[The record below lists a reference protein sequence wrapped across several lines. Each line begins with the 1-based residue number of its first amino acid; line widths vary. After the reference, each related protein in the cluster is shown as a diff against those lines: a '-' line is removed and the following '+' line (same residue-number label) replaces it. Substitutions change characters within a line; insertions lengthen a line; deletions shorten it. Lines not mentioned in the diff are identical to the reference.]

1 MENNMHRPKYSLPP
15 QAIVGGRYL
24 VREFLE
30 EQENQIIYLATD
42 LVEKKQV
49 RLAECYPK
57 ALVQRKGEAGEEDV
71 MIRPRREPK
80 VEEIQRQFE
89 KKYKQVIRDHHTV
102 YAVLPLKNK
111 KKPMGAIALCMAVIV
126 LGAGMLAAIFF
137 SEKSKDPVES
147 SQDIVITY
155 EDNDY
160 IMRPSADRIC
170 QEETS
175 GAKYY
180 DRMVTAFLRR
190 EPSEDELQAL
200 VDSVNGTL
208 TGQIRGA
215 VDYVQ
220 IELPESGFDKIQQAA
235 EMLMENELVRYADCD
250 YPVYICE
257 NVDETDTNPWS
268 KKQNSK
274 GCKYDEG
281 KPGGNNWWAECI
293 GAYTAW
299 GLKSSVTDHVIVGI
313 IDSGFNFRHED
324 LQGKTST
331 ILKTS
336 SGEDRDVVNWNHV
349 LAVKNEWY
357 STYGDHGTH
366 VTGIIGAVN
375 NNIGI
380 RGVADDAQLLVASW
394 RLENGVNNALS
405 SGEYVAMEEEMIARG
420 AKVVNN
426 SWGFLVPSDA
436 DLNELRTESEQTAK
450 LTANMIIGMLEK
462 GYTQFLFVQSAGN
475 GVNNE
480 GETGVDS
487 CYNGYFAS
495 MCLLEDSDFWN
506 EHGAGYTYEDIR
518 DHIMIVG
525 SMKLDR
531 KGHHVDTG
539 FNYGNNVDIY
549 APGREIYSTLGEE
562 NKKKYGKMS
571 GTSMAAPMVTASAAL
586 LWQEEPFLTVDQ
598 VKDYLL
604 QNGQTLD
611 ITYSRSGRNME
622 LRPEHLSQTPVGLS
636 IGNAM
641 RAMKIKEAEERT
653 AVALPEY
660 LKNTLIPQYGIMST
674 DSWKLD
680 NSLPTWSK
688 GDDSPADG
696 ILSALI
702 EDFDRDGED
711 ELLVVRFEKEENKKL
726 YLEVFENYDGAVEL
740 ATGAQFDIDWLCRT
754 CQNNRFSVFAEKK
767 DGMCRIYL
775 YAFQRGNGGGDES
788 IVQLEYEQ
796 VMMPRI
802 TLENYWSFRMG
813 SDGTASVQ
821 SGTLKLNEINQVVGL
836 WDYGQDTDQAETD
849 YEETAGAPY
858 ESDSYPEAFIGM
870 LEDFYGNLEETT
882 GLVHKTELPQ
892 YLGDDSIGI
901 YVSADD
907 VYSGEMLYTAKNL
920 FEEDSN
926 TIWIAALDNHMYH
939 DLSSNTIENTMIP
952 QDYTGIIR

>member
-24 VREFLE
+24 IQEFLE
-30 EQENQIIYLATD
+30 EQENQLVYLAYD
-42 LVEKKQV
+42 LVEKRQV

-57 ALVQRKGEAGEEDV
+57 ALVQRKGEAGEED
-71 MIRPRREPK
+71 MIIRPRREPK

-102 YAVLPLKNK
+102 YAVLPLNK

-137 SEKSKDPVES
+137 SGKSKEPVEN

-180 DRMVTAFLRR
+180 DRMVTAFLCR

-250 YPVYICE
+250 YPVDICE

-299 GLKSSVTDHVIVGI
+299 GLKSSVTDHVKVGI

-324 LQGKTST
+324 LQGQTST

-349 LAVKNEWY
+349 LSVKNEWY

-480 GETGVDS
+480 GEIGVDS

-586 LWQEEPFLTVDQ
+586 LWQEEPMLTVDQ

-641 RAMKIKEAEERT
+641 
-653 AVALPEY
+653 
-660 LKNTLIPQYGIMST
+660 
-674 DSWKLD
+674 
-680 NSLPTWSK
+680 
-688 GDDSPADG
+688 
-696 ILSALI
+696 
-702 EDFDRDGED
+702 
-711 ELLVVRFEKEENKKL
+711 
-726 YLEVFENYDGAVEL
+726 
-740 ATGAQFDIDWLCRT
+740 
-754 CQNNRFSVFAEKK
+754 
-767 DGMCRIYL
+767 
-775 YAFQRGNGGGDES
+775 
-788 IVQLEYEQ
+788 
-796 VMMPRI
+796 
-802 TLENYWSFRMG
+802 
-813 SDGTASVQ
+813 
-821 SGTLKLNEINQVVGL
+821 
-836 WDYGQDTDQAETD
+836 
-849 YEETAGAPY
+849 
-858 ESDSYPEAFIGM
+858 
-870 LEDFYGNLEETT
+870 
-882 GLVHKTELPQ
+882 
-892 YLGDDSIGI
+892 
-901 YVSADD
+901 
-907 VYSGEMLYTAKNL
+907 
-920 FEEDSN
+920 
-926 TIWIAALDNHMYH
+926 
-939 DLSSNTIENTMIP
+939 
-952 QDYTGIIR
+952 

>member
-1 MENNMHRPKYSLPP
+1 MENNMHRPRYSLPP

-30 EQENQIIYLATD
+30 EQENQLVYLAYD

-49 RLAECYPK
+49 RLVECYPK
-57 ALVQRKGEAGEEDV
+57 ALVQRKGEAGEED
-71 MIRPRREPK
+71 MIIRPRREPK

-102 YAVLPLKNK
+102 YAVLPLNK

-137 SEKSKDPVES
+137 SEKSREPVDN

-250 YPVYICE
+250 YPVDICE

-336 SGEDRDVVNWNHV
+336 SGEDRDVVDWNHV
-349 LAVKNEWY
+349 LSVKNEWY

-366 VTGIIGAVN
+366 VTGIIGAIN

-394 RLENGVNNALS
+394 RLENGTNNALS

-426 SWGFLVPSDA
+426 SWGQTVMSDT
-436 DLNELRTESEQTAK
+436 DLNELRSCDEYTAK
-450 LTANMIIGMLEK
+450 TTANMIIGMLEK

-475 GVNNE
+475 GLNRE
-480 GETGVDS
+480 GKIGLDS
-487 CYNGYFAS
+487 CYNSCFAS
-495 MCLLEDSDFWN
+495 VCLLENSDFWT
-506 EHGAGYTYEDIR
+506 EHGEGYTYEDIR

-531 KGHHVDTG
+531 KGRHVDTG
-539 FNYGNNVDIY
+539 YNYGNDVDIY
-549 APGREIYSTLGEE
+549 APGREIYSTLGEANRE
-562 NKKKYGKMS
+562 KYGKMS

-586 LWQEEPFLTVDQ
+586 LWQEEPMLTVDQ
-598 VKDYLL
+598 VKNYLL
-604 QNGQTLD
+604 QNGRTLD
-611 ITYSRSGRNME
+611 ITYDKSGANAE
-622 LRPEHLSQTPVGLS
+622 FRPEHLSQTPVGLS

-680 NSLPTWSK
+680 NSLPTLVK
-688 GDDSPADG
+688 GG
-696 ILSALI
+696 
-702 EDFDRDGED
+702 
-711 ELLVVRFEKEENKKL
+711 
-726 YLEVFENYDGAVEL
+726 
-740 ATGAQFDIDWLCRT
+740 
-754 CQNNRFSVFAEKK
+754 
-767 DGMCRIYL
+767 
-775 YAFQRGNGGGDES
+775 
-788 IVQLEYEQ
+788 
-796 VMMPRI
+796 
-802 TLENYWSFRMG
+802 
-813 SDGTASVQ
+813 
-821 SGTLKLNEINQVVGL
+821 
-836 WDYGQDTDQAETD
+836 
-849 YEETAGAPY
+849 
-858 ESDSYPEAFIGM
+858 
-870 LEDFYGNLEETT
+870 
-882 GLVHKTELPQ
+882 
-892 YLGDDSIGI
+892 
-901 YVSADD
+901 
-907 VYSGEMLYTAKNL
+907 
-920 FEEDSN
+920 
-926 TIWIAALDNHMYH
+926 
-939 DLSSNTIENTMIP
+939 
-952 QDYTGIIR
+952 

>member
-1 MENNMHRPKYSLPP
+1 MENNMHRPRYSLPP

-57 ALVQRKGEAGEEDV
+57 ALVQRKGEAGEED
-71 MIRPRREPK
+71 MIIRPRREPK

-102 YAVLPLKNK
+102 YAVLPLNK

-137 SEKSKDPVES
+137 SGKSKEPVEN

-250 YPVYICE
+250 YPVDICE

-313 IDSGFNFRHED
+313 IDDGFNFRHED

-349 LAVKNEWY
+349 LSVKNEWY
-357 STYGDHGTH
+357 STFGDHGTH

-394 RLENGVNNALS
+394 RLENGTKNALS

-426 SWGFLVPSDA
+426 SWGQPVMSDT
-436 DLNELRTESEQTAK
+436 DLNELRSCDEYTAK
-450 LTANMIIGMLEK
+450 TTANMIIGMLEK

-475 GVNNE
+475 GLNRE
-480 GETGVDS
+480 GKIGLDS
-487 CYNGYFAS
+487 CYNSCFAS
-495 MCLLEDSDFWN
+495 VCLLENSDFWT
-506 EHGAGYTYEDIR
+506 EHGEGYTYEDIR

-525 SMKLDR
+525 GMKRDR
-531 KGHHVDTG
+531 KGRHVDTG
-539 FNYGNNVDIY
+539 FNYGNDVDIY
-549 APGREIYSTLGEE
+549 APGREIYSTLGEA
-562 NKKKYGKMS
+562 NKNKYGKMS
-571 GTSMAAPMVTASAAL
+571 GTSMATPMVTASAAL
-586 LWQEEPFLTVDQ
+586 LWQEEPMLTVDQ

-604 QNGQTLD
+604 QNGRTLD
-611 ITYSRSGRNME
+611 ITYDKSGGNAE

-636 IGNAM
+636 IGDAM

-680 NSLPTWSK
+680 DSLPTWSK

-702 EDFDRDGED
+702 EDFDRYGED
-711 ELLVVRFEKEENKKL
+711 ELLVVRFEKEDNKKL

-754 CQNNRFSVFAEKK
+754 CQNNRFSVFAEKLLCHRFRLLQSEVK
-767 DGMCRIYL
+767 TCVR
-775 YAFQRGNGGGDES
+775 
-788 IVQLEYEQ
+788 Q
-796 VMMPRI
+796 V
-802 TLENYWSFRMG
+802 Y
-813 SDGTASVQ
+813 
-821 SGTLKLNEINQVVGL
+821 
-836 WDYGQDTDQAETD
+836 
-849 YEETAGAPY
+849 
-858 ESDSYPEAFIGM
+858 
-870 LEDFYGNLEETT
+870 
-882 GLVHKTELPQ
+882 
-892 YLGDDSIGI
+892 
-901 YVSADD
+901 
-907 VYSGEMLYTAKNL
+907 
-920 FEEDSN
+920 
-926 TIWIAALDNHMYH
+926 
-939 DLSSNTIENTMIP
+939 
-952 QDYTGIIR
+952 

>member
-30 EQENQIIYLATD
+30 EQENQLVYLAYD

-57 ALVQRKGEAGEEDV
+57 ALVQRKGEAGEED
-71 MIRPRREPK
+71 MIIRPRREPK

-102 YAVLPLKNK
+102 YAVLPLNK

-137 SEKSKDPVES
+137 SGKSKEPVEN

-250 YPVYICE
+250 YPVDICE

-313 IDSGFNFRHED
+313 IDDGFNFRHED

-349 LAVKNEWY
+349 LSVKNEWY
-357 STYGDHGTH
+357 STFGDHGTH

-394 RLENGVNNALS
+394 RLENGTKNALS

-426 SWGFLVPSDA
+426 SWGQPVTSDA
-436 DLNELRTESEQTAK
+436 DLNELRSYDEYTAK
-450 LTANMIIGMLEK
+450 TTANMIIGMLEK

-475 GVNNE
+475 GLNNA
-480 GETGVDS
+480 GKIGLDS
-487 CYNGYFAS
+487 CYSGFFAS
-495 MCLLEDSDFWN
+495 VCLLENSDFWT
-506 EHGAGYTYEDIR
+506 EHGEGYTYEDIR

-525 SMKLDR
+525 GMKRDR
-531 KGHHVDTG
+531 KGRHVDTG
-539 FNYGNNVDIY
+539 FNYGNDVDIY
-549 APGREIYSTLGEE
+549 APGREIYSTLGEA
-562 NKKKYGKMS
+562 NKNKYGKMS

-586 LWQEEPFLTVDQ
+586 L
-598 VKDYLL
+598 
-604 QNGQTLD
+604 
-611 ITYSRSGRNME
+611 
-622 LRPEHLSQTPVGLS
+622 
-636 IGNAM
+636 
-641 RAMKIKEAEERT
+641 
-653 AVALPEY
+653 
-660 LKNTLIPQYGIMST
+660 
-674 DSWKLD
+674 
-680 NSLPTWSK
+680 
-688 GDDSPADG
+688 
-696 ILSALI
+696 
-702 EDFDRDGED
+702 
-711 ELLVVRFEKEENKKL
+711 
-726 YLEVFENYDGAVEL
+726 
-740 ATGAQFDIDWLCRT
+740 
-754 CQNNRFSVFAEKK
+754 
-767 DGMCRIYL
+767 
-775 YAFQRGNGGGDES
+775 
-788 IVQLEYEQ
+788 
-796 VMMPRI
+796 
-802 TLENYWSFRMG
+802 
-813 SDGTASVQ
+813 
-821 SGTLKLNEINQVVGL
+821 
-836 WDYGQDTDQAETD
+836 
-849 YEETAGAPY
+849 
-858 ESDSYPEAFIGM
+858 
-870 LEDFYGNLEETT
+870 
-882 GLVHKTELPQ
+882 
-892 YLGDDSIGI
+892 
-901 YVSADD
+901 
-907 VYSGEMLYTAKNL
+907 
-920 FEEDSN
+920 
-926 TIWIAALDNHMYH
+926 
-939 DLSSNTIENTMIP
+939 
-952 QDYTGIIR
+952 

>member
-1 MENNMHRPKYSLPP
+1 MENNMHRPRYSLPP

-57 ALVQRKGEAGEEDV
+57 ALVQRKGEAGEED
-71 MIRPRREPK
+71 MIIRPRREPK

-102 YAVLPLKNK
+102 YAVLPLNK

-137 SEKSKDPVES
+137 SGKSKEPVEN

-250 YPVYICE
+250 YPVDICE

-313 IDSGFNFRHED
+313 IDDGFNFRHED

-349 LAVKNEWY
+349 LSVKNEWY
-357 STYGDHGTH
+357 STFGDHGTH

-394 RLENGVNNALS
+394 RLENGTNNALS

-426 SWGFLVPSDA
+426 SWGQHVTSDA
-436 DLNELRTESEQTAK
+436 DLNELRSYDEYTAK
-450 LTANMIIGMLEK
+450 TTANMIIGMLEK
-462 GYTQFLFVQSAGN
+462 GYTQFLFVKSAGN
-475 GVNNE
+475 GLNNA
-480 GETGVDS
+480 GEIGLDS
-487 CYNGYFAS
+487 CYSGFFAS
-495 MCLLEDSDFWN
+495 VCLLENSDFWT
-506 EHGAGYTYEDIR
+506 EHGEGYTYEDIR

-525 SMKLDR
+525 GMKRDR
-531 KGHHVDTG
+531 KGRHVDTG
-539 FNYGNNVDIY
+539 FNYGNDVDIY
-549 APGREIYSTLGEE
+549 APGREIYSTLGEA
-562 NKKKYGKMS
+562 NKNKYGKMS
-571 GTSMAAPMVTASAAL
+571 GTSMATPMVTASAAL
-586 LWQEEPFLTVDQ
+586 LW
-598 VKDYLL
+598 
-604 QNGQTLD
+604 
-611 ITYSRSGRNME
+611 
-622 LRPEHLSQTPVGLS
+622 
-636 IGNAM
+636 
-641 RAMKIKEAEERT
+641 
-653 AVALPEY
+653 
-660 LKNTLIPQYGIMST
+660 
-674 DSWKLD
+674 
-680 NSLPTWSK
+680 
-688 GDDSPADG
+688 
-696 ILSALI
+696 
-702 EDFDRDGED
+702 
-711 ELLVVRFEKEENKKL
+711 
-726 YLEVFENYDGAVEL
+726 
-740 ATGAQFDIDWLCRT
+740 
-754 CQNNRFSVFAEKK
+754 
-767 DGMCRIYL
+767 
-775 YAFQRGNGGGDES
+775 
-788 IVQLEYEQ
+788 
-796 VMMPRI
+796 
-802 TLENYWSFRMG
+802 
-813 SDGTASVQ
+813 
-821 SGTLKLNEINQVVGL
+821 
-836 WDYGQDTDQAETD
+836 
-849 YEETAGAPY
+849 
-858 ESDSYPEAFIGM
+858 
-870 LEDFYGNLEETT
+870 
-882 GLVHKTELPQ
+882 
-892 YLGDDSIGI
+892 
-901 YVSADD
+901 
-907 VYSGEMLYTAKNL
+907 
-920 FEEDSN
+920 
-926 TIWIAALDNHMYH
+926 
-939 DLSSNTIENTMIP
+939 
-952 QDYTGIIR
+952 

>member
-1 MENNMHRPKYSLPP
+1 MENNMHRPRYSLPP

-57 ALVQRKGEAGEEDV
+57 ALVQRKGEAGEED
-71 MIRPRREPK
+71 MIIRPRREPK

-102 YAVLPLKNK
+102 YAVLPLNK
-111 KKPMGAIALCMAVIV
+111 KKPMGAIALCMAVLV

-137 SEKSKDPVES
+137 SEKSREPVEN

-160 IMRPSADRIC
+160 IMRPSEDRIC

-208 TGQIRGA
+208 TGRIRGA

-426 SWGFLVPSDA
+426 SW
-436 DLNELRTESEQTAK
+436 
-450 LTANMIIGMLEK
+450 
-462 GYTQFLFVQSAGN
+462 
-475 GVNNE
+475 
-480 GETGVDS
+480 DS
-487 CYNGYFAS
+487 
-495 MCLLEDSDFWN
+495 M
-506 EHGAGYTYEDIR
+506 
-518 DHIMIVG
+518 
-525 SMKLDR
+525 
-531 KGHHVDTG
+531 
-539 FNYGNNVDIY
+539 
-549 APGREIYSTLGEE
+549 
-562 NKKKYGKMS
+562 
-571 GTSMAAPMVTASAAL
+571 
-586 LWQEEPFLTVDQ
+586 
-598 VKDYLL
+598 
-604 QNGQTLD
+604 
-611 ITYSRSGRNME
+611 
-622 LRPEHLSQTPVGLS
+622 
-636 IGNAM
+636 
-641 RAMKIKEAEERT
+641 
-653 AVALPEY
+653 
-660 LKNTLIPQYGIMST
+660 
-674 DSWKLD
+674 
-680 NSLPTWSK
+680 
-688 GDDSPADG
+688 
-696 ILSALI
+696 
-702 EDFDRDGED
+702 
-711 ELLVVRFEKEENKKL
+711 
-726 YLEVFENYDGAVEL
+726 
-740 ATGAQFDIDWLCRT
+740 
-754 CQNNRFSVFAEKK
+754 
-767 DGMCRIYL
+767 
-775 YAFQRGNGGGDES
+775 
-788 IVQLEYEQ
+788 
-796 VMMPRI
+796 
-802 TLENYWSFRMG
+802 
-813 SDGTASVQ
+813 
-821 SGTLKLNEINQVVGL
+821 
-836 WDYGQDTDQAETD
+836 
-849 YEETAGAPY
+849 
-858 ESDSYPEAFIGM
+858 
-870 LEDFYGNLEETT
+870 
-882 GLVHKTELPQ
+882 
-892 YLGDDSIGI
+892 
-901 YVSADD
+901 
-907 VYSGEMLYTAKNL
+907 
-920 FEEDSN
+920 
-926 TIWIAALDNHMYH
+926 
-939 DLSSNTIENTMIP
+939 
-952 QDYTGIIR
+952 

>member
-30 EQENQIIYLATD
+30 EQENQLVYLAYD

-57 ALVQRKGEAGEEDV
+57 ALVQRKGEAGEED
-71 MIRPRREPK
+71 MIIRPRREPK

-102 YAVLPLKNK
+102 YAVLPLNK

-137 SEKSKDPVES
+137 SGKSKEPVEN

-250 YPVYICE
+250 YPVDICE

-313 IDSGFNFRHED
+313 IDDGFNFRHED

-349 LAVKNEWY
+349 LSVKNEWY
-357 STYGDHGTH
+357 STFGDHGTH

-394 RLENGVNNALS
+394 RLENGTKNALS

-426 SWGFLVPSDA
+426 SWGQPVMSDT
-436 DLNELRTESEQTAK
+436 DLNELRSCDEYTAK
-450 LTANMIIGMLEK
+450 TTANMIIGMLEK

-475 GVNNE
+475 GLNNA
-480 GETGVDS
+480 GKIGLDS
-487 CYNGYFAS
+487 CYSGFFAS
-495 MCLLEDSDFWN
+495 VCLLENSDFWT
-506 EHGAGYTYEDIR
+506 EHGEGYTYEDIR

-525 SMKLDR
+525 GMKRDR
-531 KGHHVDTG
+531 KGRHVDTG
-539 FNYGNNVDIY
+539 FNYGNDVDIY
-549 APGREIYSTLGEE
+549 APGREIYSTLGEA
-562 NKKKYGKMS
+562 NKNKYGKMS

-586 LWQEEPFLTVDQ
+586 LWQEEPMLTVDQ

-604 QNGQTLD
+604 RNGRTLD
-611 ITYSRSGRNME
+611 ITYDKSGGNVRN
-622 LRPEHLSQTPVGLS
+622 S
-636 IGNAM
+636 
-641 RAMKIKEAEERT
+641 
-653 AVALPEY
+653 
-660 LKNTLIPQYGIMST
+660 
-674 DSWKLD
+674 
-680 NSLPTWSK
+680 
-688 GDDSPADG
+688 
-696 ILSALI
+696 
-702 EDFDRDGED
+702 
-711 ELLVVRFEKEENKKL
+711 
-726 YLEVFENYDGAVEL
+726 
-740 ATGAQFDIDWLCRT
+740 
-754 CQNNRFSVFAEKK
+754 
-767 DGMCRIYL
+767 
-775 YAFQRGNGGGDES
+775 
-788 IVQLEYEQ
+788 
-796 VMMPRI
+796 
-802 TLENYWSFRMG
+802 
-813 SDGTASVQ
+813 
-821 SGTLKLNEINQVVGL
+821 NQC
-836 WDYGQDTDQAETD
+836 
-849 YEETAGAPY
+849 
-858 ESDSYPEAFIGM
+858 F
-870 LEDFYGNLEETT
+870 
-882 GLVHKTELPQ
+882 
-892 YLGDDSIGI
+892 
-901 YVSADD
+901 
-907 VYSGEMLYTAKNL
+907 
-920 FEEDSN
+920 
-926 TIWIAALDNHMYH
+926 
-939 DLSSNTIENTMIP
+939 
-952 QDYTGIIR
+952 

>member
-1 MENNMHRPKYSLPP
+1 MENNMHRPRYSLPP

-30 EQENQIIYLATD
+30 EQENQLVYLAYD

-57 ALVQRKGEAGEEDV
+57 ALVQRKGEAGEED
-71 MIRPRREPK
+71 MIIRPRREPK

-102 YAVLPLKNK
+102 YAVLPLNK

-137 SEKSKDPVES
+137 SEKSKDPVEN

-160 IMRPSADRIC
+160 IMRPSEDRIC

-200 VDSVNGTL
+200 VESVNGTL

-235 EMLMENELVRYADCD
+235 EILMENELVRYADCD

-336 SGEDRDVVNWNHV
+336 AGEDRDVVNWNHV
-349 LAVKNEWY
+349 LSVKNEWY

-426 SWGFLVPSDA
+426 SWGQHVTSDA
-436 DLNELRTESEQTAK
+436 DLNELRSYDEYTAK
-450 LTANMIIGMLEK
+450 TTANMIIGMLEK
-462 GYTQFLFVQSAGN
+462 GYTQFLFVKSAGN
-475 GVNNE
+475 GLNNA
-480 GETGVDS
+480 GEIGLDS
-487 CYNGYFAS
+487 CYSGFFAS
-495 MCLLEDSDFWN
+495 VCLLENSDFWT
-506 EHGAGYTYEDIR
+506 EHGEGYTYEDIR

-525 SMKLDR
+525 GMKRDR
-531 KGHHVDTG
+531 KGRHVDTG
-539 FNYGNNVDIY
+539 FNYGNDVDIY
-549 APGREIYSTLGEE
+549 APCREIYSTLGEA
-562 NKKKYGKMS
+562 NKNKYGKMS
-571 GTSMAAPMVTASAAL
+571 GTSMATPMVTASA
-586 LWQEEPFLTVDQ
+586 EVG
-598 VKDYLL
+598 
-604 QNGQTLD
+604 GQAVL
-611 ITYSRSGRNME
+611 GR
-622 LRPEHLSQTPVGLS
+622 Q
-636 IGNAM
+636 
-641 RAMKIKEAEERT
+641 
-653 AVALPEY
+653 
-660 LKNTLIPQYGIMST
+660 
-674 DSWKLD
+674 
-680 NSLPTWSK
+680 
-688 GDDSPADG
+688 
-696 ILSALI
+696 
-702 EDFDRDGED
+702 
-711 ELLVVRFEKEENKKL
+711 
-726 YLEVFENYDGAVEL
+726 
-740 ATGAQFDIDWLCRT
+740 
-754 CQNNRFSVFAEKK
+754 
-767 DGMCRIYL
+767 
-775 YAFQRGNGGGDES
+775 
-788 IVQLEYEQ
+788 
-796 VMMPRI
+796 
-802 TLENYWSFRMG
+802 
-813 SDGTASVQ
+813 
-821 SGTLKLNEINQVVGL
+821 
-836 WDYGQDTDQAETD
+836 
-849 YEETAGAPY
+849 
-858 ESDSYPEAFIGM
+858 
-870 LEDFYGNLEETT
+870 
-882 GLVHKTELPQ
+882 
-892 YLGDDSIGI
+892 
-901 YVSADD
+901 
-907 VYSGEMLYTAKNL
+907 
-920 FEEDSN
+920 
-926 TIWIAALDNHMYH
+926 
-939 DLSSNTIENTMIP
+939 
-952 QDYTGIIR
+952 

>member
-1 MENNMHRPKYSLPP
+1 MENNMHRPRYSLPP

-57 ALVQRKGEAGEEDV
+57 ALVQRKGEAGEED
-71 MIRPRREPK
+71 MIIRPRREPK
-80 VEEIQRQFE
+80 VKEIQRQFE

-102 YAVLPLKNK
+102 YAVLPLNK

-137 SEKSKDPVES
+137 SEKSRDPVDN

-160 IMRPSADRIC
+160 IMRPSEDRIC

-200 VDSVNGTL
+200 VESVNGTL

-235 EMLMENELVRYADCD
+235 EILMENELVRYADCD

-349 LAVKNEWY
+349 LSVKNEWY

-394 RLENGVNNALS
+394 RLENGTKNALS

-426 SWGFLVPSDA
+426 SWGFYAMSDA

-475 GVNNE
+475 GLNRE
-480 GETGVDS
+480 GKIGLDS
-487 CYNGYFAS
+487 CYNSCFAS
-495 MCLLEDSDFWN
+495 VCLLENSDFWT
-506 EHGAGYTYEDIR
+506 EHGEGYTYEDIR

-531 KGHHVDTG
+531 KGRHVDTG
-539 FNYGNNVDIY
+539 YNYGNDVDIY
-549 APGREIYSTLGEE
+549 APGREIYSTLGEANRE
-562 NKKKYGKMS
+562 KYGKMS
-571 GTSMAAPMVTASAAL
+571 GTSMAAPMVTPCCGRKS
-586 LWQEEPFLTVDQ
+586 QC
-598 VKDYLL
+598 L
-604 QNGQTLD
+604 Q
-611 ITYSRSGRNME
+611 
-622 LRPEHLSQTPVGLS
+622 
-636 IGNAM
+636 
-641 RAMKIKEAEERT
+641 
-653 AVALPEY
+653 
-660 LKNTLIPQYGIMST
+660 
-674 DSWKLD
+674 
-680 NSLPTWSK
+680 
-688 GDDSPADG
+688 
-696 ILSALI
+696 
-702 EDFDRDGED
+702 
-711 ELLVVRFEKEENKKL
+711 
-726 YLEVFENYDGAVEL
+726 
-740 ATGAQFDIDWLCRT
+740 
-754 CQNNRFSVFAEKK
+754 
-767 DGMCRIYL
+767 
-775 YAFQRGNGGGDES
+775 
-788 IVQLEYEQ
+788 
-796 VMMPRI
+796 
-802 TLENYWSFRMG
+802 
-813 SDGTASVQ
+813 
-821 SGTLKLNEINQVVGL
+821 
-836 WDYGQDTDQAETD
+836 
-849 YEETAGAPY
+849 
-858 ESDSYPEAFIGM
+858 
-870 LEDFYGNLEETT
+870 
-882 GLVHKTELPQ
+882 
-892 YLGDDSIGI
+892 
-901 YVSADD
+901 
-907 VYSGEMLYTAKNL
+907 
-920 FEEDSN
+920 
-926 TIWIAALDNHMYH
+926 WI
-939 DLSSNTIENTMIP
+939 
-952 QDYTGIIR
+952 R

>member
-24 VREFLE
+24 IQEFLE
-30 EQENQIIYLATD
+30 EQENQLVYLAYD

-57 ALVQRKGEAGEEDV
+57 ALVQRKGEAGEED
-71 MIRPRREPK
+71 MIIRPRREPK

-102 YAVLPLKNK
+102 YAVLPLNK

-137 SEKSKDPVES
+137 SGKSKEPVEN

-180 DRMVTAFLRR
+180 DRMVTAFLCR

-250 YPVYICE
+250 YPVDICE

-299 GLKSSVTDHVIVGI
+299 GLKSSVTDHVKVGI

-324 LQGKTST
+324 LQGQTST

-349 LAVKNEWY
+349 LSVKNEWY

-480 GETGVDS
+480 GEIGVDS

-586 LWQEEPFLTVDQ
+586 LWQEEPMLTVDQ

-604 QNGQTLD
+604 QNGRTLD
-611 ITYSRSGRNME
+611 ITYSRIRRKRGTSTG
-622 LRPEHLSQTPVGLS
+622 TFVA
-636 IGNAM
+636 NACG
-641 RAMKIKEAEERT
+641 
-653 AVALPEY
+653 ALYRRCNES
-660 LKNTLIPQYGIMST
+660 N
-674 DSWKLD
+674 
-680 NSLPTWSK
+680 
-688 GDDSPADG
+688 
-696 ILSALI
+696 
-702 EDFDRDGED
+702 
-711 ELLVVRFEKEENKKL
+711 EN
-726 YLEVFENYDGAVEL
+726 
-740 ATGAQFDIDWLCRT
+740 
-754 CQNNRFSVFAEKK
+754 
-767 DGMCRIYL
+767 
-775 YAFQRGNGGGDES
+775 
-788 IVQLEYEQ
+788 
-796 VMMPRI
+796 
-802 TLENYWSFRMG
+802 
-813 SDGTASVQ
+813 
-821 SGTLKLNEINQVVGL
+821 
-836 WDYGQDTDQAETD
+836 
-849 YEETAGAPY
+849 
-858 ESDSYPEAFIGM
+858 
-870 LEDFYGNLEETT
+870 
-882 GLVHKTELPQ
+882 
-892 YLGDDSIGI
+892 
-901 YVSADD
+901 
-907 VYSGEMLYTAKNL
+907 
-920 FEEDSN
+920 
-926 TIWIAALDNHMYH
+926 
-939 DLSSNTIENTMIP
+939 
-952 QDYTGIIR
+952 

>member
-24 VREFLE
+24 IQEFLE
-30 EQENQIIYLATD
+30 EQENQLVYLAYD

-57 ALVQRKGEAGEEDV
+57 ALVQRKGEAGEED
-71 MIRPRREPK
+71 MIIRPRREPK

-102 YAVLPLKNK
+102 YAVLPLNK

-137 SEKSKDPVES
+137 SGKSKEPVEN

-180 DRMVTAFLRR
+180 DRMVTAFLCR

-250 YPVYICE
+250 YPVDICE

-299 GLKSSVTDHVIVGI
+299 GLKSSVTDHVKVGI

-324 LQGKTST
+324 LQGQTST

-349 LAVKNEWY
+349 LSVKNEWY

-480 GETGVDS
+480 GEIGVDS

-586 LWQEEPFLTVDQ
+586 LWQEEPMLTVDQ

-660 LKNTLIPQYGIMST
+660 LKNTLIP
-674 DSWKLD
+674 
-680 NSLPTWSK
+680 
-688 GDDSPADG
+688 
-696 ILSALI
+696 
-702 EDFDRDGED
+702 
-711 ELLVVRFEKEENKKL
+711 
-726 YLEVFENYDGAVEL
+726 
-740 ATGAQFDIDWLCRT
+740 
-754 CQNNRFSVFAEKK
+754 
-767 DGMCRIYL
+767 
-775 YAFQRGNGGGDES
+775 
-788 IVQLEYEQ
+788 
-796 VMMPRI
+796 
-802 TLENYWSFRMG
+802 
-813 SDGTASVQ
+813 
-821 SGTLKLNEINQVVGL
+821 
-836 WDYGQDTDQAETD
+836 
-849 YEETAGAPY
+849 
-858 ESDSYPEAFIGM
+858 
-870 LEDFYGNLEETT
+870 
-882 GLVHKTELPQ
+882 
-892 YLGDDSIGI
+892 
-901 YVSADD
+901 
-907 VYSGEMLYTAKNL
+907 
-920 FEEDSN
+920 
-926 TIWIAALDNHMYH
+926 
-939 DLSSNTIENTMIP
+939 
-952 QDYTGIIR
+952 

>member
-1 MENNMHRPKYSLPP
+1 MENNMHRPRYSLPP

-30 EQENQIIYLATD
+30 EQENQLVYLAYD

-57 ALVQRKGEAGEEDV
+57 ALVQRKGEAGEED
-71 MIRPRREPK
+71 MIIRPRREPK

-102 YAVLPLKNK
+102 YAVLPLNK

-137 SEKSKDPVES
+137 SEKSKDPVEN

-160 IMRPSADRIC
+160 IMRPSEDRIC

-200 VDSVNGTL
+200 VESVNGTL

-235 EMLMENELVRYADCD
+235 EILMENELVRYADCD

-331 ILKTS
+331 ILKIS
-336 SGEDRDVVNWNHV
+336 AGEDRDVVNWNHV
-349 LAVKNEWY
+349 LSVKNEWY

-426 SWGFLVPSDA
+426 SWGQHVTSDA
-436 DLNELRTESEQTAK
+436 DLNELRSYDEYTAK
-450 LTANMIIGMLEK
+450 TTANMIIGMLEK
-462 GYTQFLFVQSAGN
+462 GYTQFLFVKSAGN
-475 GVNNE
+475 GLNNA
-480 GETGVDS
+480 GEIGLDS
-487 CYNGYFAS
+487 CYSGFFAS
-495 MCLLEDSDFWN
+495 VCLLENSDFWT
-506 EHGAGYTYEDIR
+506 EHGEGYTYEDIR

-525 SMKLDR
+525 GMKRDR
-531 KGHHVDTG
+531 KGRHVDTG
-539 FNYGNNVDIY
+539 FNYGNDVDIY
-549 APGREIYSTLGEE
+549 APCREIYSTLGEA
-562 NKKKYGKMS
+562 NKNKYGKMS
-571 GTSMAAPMVTASAAL
+571 GTSMATPMVTASAAL
-586 LWQEEPFLTVDQ
+586 LWQCFPL
-598 VKDYLL
+598 
-604 QNGQTLD
+604 
-611 ITYSRSGRNME
+611 
-622 LRPEHLSQTPVGLS
+622 
-636 IGNAM
+636 
-641 RAMKIKEAEERT
+641 
-653 AVALPEY
+653 
-660 LKNTLIPQYGIMST
+660 
-674 DSWKLD
+674 
-680 NSLPTWSK
+680 
-688 GDDSPADG
+688 
-696 ILSALI
+696 
-702 EDFDRDGED
+702 
-711 ELLVVRFEKEENKKL
+711 
-726 YLEVFENYDGAVEL
+726 
-740 ATGAQFDIDWLCRT
+740 
-754 CQNNRFSVFAEKK
+754 
-767 DGMCRIYL
+767 
-775 YAFQRGNGGGDES
+775 
-788 IVQLEYEQ
+788 
-796 VMMPRI
+796 
-802 TLENYWSFRMG
+802 
-813 SDGTASVQ
+813 
-821 SGTLKLNEINQVVGL
+821 
-836 WDYGQDTDQAETD
+836 
-849 YEETAGAPY
+849 
-858 ESDSYPEAFIGM
+858 
-870 LEDFYGNLEETT
+870 
-882 GLVHKTELPQ
+882 
-892 YLGDDSIGI
+892 
-901 YVSADD
+901 
-907 VYSGEMLYTAKNL
+907 
-920 FEEDSN
+920 
-926 TIWIAALDNHMYH
+926 
-939 DLSSNTIENTMIP
+939 
-952 QDYTGIIR
+952 

>member
-24 VREFLE
+24 IQEFLE
-30 EQENQIIYLATD
+30 EQENQLVYLAYD

-57 ALVQRKGEAGEEDV
+57 ALVQRKGEAGEED
-71 MIRPRREPK
+71 MIIRPRREPK

-102 YAVLPLKNK
+102 YAVLPLNK

-137 SEKSKDPVES
+137 SGKSKEPVEN

-180 DRMVTAFLRR
+180 DRMVTAFLCR

-250 YPVYICE
+250 YPVDICE

-299 GLKSSVTDHVIVGI
+299 GLKSSVTDHVKVGI

-324 LQGKTST
+324 LQGQTST

-349 LAVKNEWY
+349 LSVKNEWY

-480 GETGVDS
+480 GEIGVDS

-539 FNYGNNVDIY
+539 FNYG
-549 APGREIYSTLGEE
+549 
-562 NKKKYGKMS
+562 
-571 GTSMAAPMVTASAAL
+571 
-586 LWQEEPFLTVDQ
+586 
-598 VKDYLL
+598 
-604 QNGQTLD
+604 
-611 ITYSRSGRNME
+611 
-622 LRPEHLSQTPVGLS
+622 
-636 IGNAM
+636 
-641 RAMKIKEAEERT
+641 
-653 AVALPEY
+653 
-660 LKNTLIPQYGIMST
+660 IM
-674 DSWKLD
+674 
-680 NSLPTWSK
+680 
-688 GDDSPADG
+688 
-696 ILSALI
+696 
-702 EDFDRDGED
+702 
-711 ELLVVRFEKEENKKL
+711 
-726 YLEVFENYDGAVEL
+726 
-740 ATGAQFDIDWLCRT
+740 
-754 CQNNRFSVFAEKK
+754 
-767 DGMCRIYL
+767 
-775 YAFQRGNGGGDES
+775 
-788 IVQLEYEQ
+788 
-796 VMMPRI
+796 
-802 TLENYWSFRMG
+802 
-813 SDGTASVQ
+813 
-821 SGTLKLNEINQVVGL
+821 
-836 WDYGQDTDQAETD
+836 
-849 YEETAGAPY
+849 
-858 ESDSYPEAFIGM
+858 
-870 LEDFYGNLEETT
+870 
-882 GLVHKTELPQ
+882 
-892 YLGDDSIGI
+892 
-901 YVSADD
+901 
-907 VYSGEMLYTAKNL
+907 
-920 FEEDSN
+920 
-926 TIWIAALDNHMYH
+926 
-939 DLSSNTIENTMIP
+939 
-952 QDYTGIIR
+952 

>member
-24 VREFLE
+24 IQEFLE
-30 EQENQIIYLATD
+30 EQENQLVYLAYD
-42 LVEKKQV
+42 LVEKRQV

-57 ALVQRKGEAGEEDV
+57 ALVQRKGEAGEED
-71 MIRPRREPK
+71 MIIRPRREPK

-102 YAVLPLKNK
+102 YAVLPLNK

-137 SEKSKDPVES
+137 SGKSKEPVEN

-180 DRMVTAFLRR
+180 DRMVTAFLCR

-250 YPVYICE
+250 YPVDICE

-299 GLKSSVTDHVIVGI
+299 GLKSSVTDHVKVGI

-324 LQGKTST
+324 LQGQTST

-349 LAVKNEWY
+349 LSVKNEWY

-480 GETGVDS
+480 GEIGVDS

-586 LWQEEPFLTVDQ
+586 LWQEEPMLTVDQ

-754 CQNNRFSVFAEKK
+754 C
-767 DGMCRIYL
+767 
-775 YAFQRGNGGGDES
+775 
-788 IVQLEYEQ
+788 
-796 VMMPRI
+796 
-802 TLENYWSFRMG
+802 
-813 SDGTASVQ
+813 
-821 SGTLKLNEINQVVGL
+821 
-836 WDYGQDTDQAETD
+836 
-849 YEETAGAPY
+849 
-858 ESDSYPEAFIGM
+858 
-870 LEDFYGNLEETT
+870 
-882 GLVHKTELPQ
+882 
-892 YLGDDSIGI
+892 
-901 YVSADD
+901 
-907 VYSGEMLYTAKNL
+907 
-920 FEEDSN
+920 
-926 TIWIAALDNHMYH
+926 
-939 DLSSNTIENTMIP
+939 
-952 QDYTGIIR
+952 

>member
-1 MENNMHRPKYSLPP
+1 MENNMHRPRYSLPP

-57 ALVQRKGEAGEEDV
+57 ALVQRKGEAGEED
-71 MIRPRREPK
+71 MIIRPRREPK

-102 YAVLPLKNK
+102 YAVLPLNK

-137 SEKSKDPVES
+137 SGKSKEPVEN

-250 YPVYICE
+250 YPVDICE

-313 IDSGFNFRHED
+313 IDDGFNFRHED

-349 LAVKNEWY
+349 LSVKNEWY
-357 STYGDHGTH
+357 STFGDHGTH

-394 RLENGVNNALS
+394 RLENGTKNALS

-426 SWGFLVPSDA
+426 SWGQPVMSDT
-436 DLNELRTESEQTAK
+436 DLNELRSCDEYTAK
-450 LTANMIIGMLEK
+450 TTANMIIGMLEK

-475 GVNNE
+475 GLNRE
-480 GETGVDS
+480 GKIGLDS
-487 CYNGYFAS
+487 CYNSCFAS
-495 MCLLEDSDFWN
+495 VCLLENSDFWT
-506 EHGAGYTYEDIR
+506 EHGEGYTYEDIR

-531 KGHHVDTG
+531 KGRHVDTG
-539 FNYGNNVDIY
+539 YN
-549 APGREIYSTLGEE
+549 
-562 NKKKYGKMS
+562 
-571 GTSMAAPMVTASAAL
+571 
-586 LWQEEPFLTVDQ
+586 
-598 VKDYLL
+598 
-604 QNGQTLD
+604 
-611 ITYSRSGRNME
+611 
-622 LRPEHLSQTPVGLS
+622 
-636 IGNAM
+636 
-641 RAMKIKEAEERT
+641 
-653 AVALPEY
+653 
-660 LKNTLIPQYGIMST
+660 
-674 DSWKLD
+674 
-680 NSLPTWSK
+680 
-688 GDDSPADG
+688 
-696 ILSALI
+696 
-702 EDFDRDGED
+702 
-711 ELLVVRFEKEENKKL
+711 
-726 YLEVFENYDGAVEL
+726 
-740 ATGAQFDIDWLCRT
+740 
-754 CQNNRFSVFAEKK
+754 
-767 DGMCRIYL
+767 
-775 YAFQRGNGGGDES
+775 
-788 IVQLEYEQ
+788 
-796 VMMPRI
+796 
-802 TLENYWSFRMG
+802 
-813 SDGTASVQ
+813 
-821 SGTLKLNEINQVVGL
+821 
-836 WDYGQDTDQAETD
+836 
-849 YEETAGAPY
+849 
-858 ESDSYPEAFIGM
+858 
-870 LEDFYGNLEETT
+870 
-882 GLVHKTELPQ
+882 
-892 YLGDDSIGI
+892 
-901 YVSADD
+901 
-907 VYSGEMLYTAKNL
+907 
-920 FEEDSN
+920 
-926 TIWIAALDNHMYH
+926 
-939 DLSSNTIENTMIP
+939 
-952 QDYTGIIR
+952 

>member
-1 MENNMHRPKYSLPP
+1 MENNMHRPRYSLPP

-57 ALVQRKGEAGEEDV
+57 ALVQRKGEAGEED
-71 MIRPRREPK
+71 MIIRPRREPK

-102 YAVLPLKNK
+102 YAVLPLNK

-137 SEKSKDPVES
+137 SGKSKEPVEN

-235 EMLMENELVRYADCD
+235 EILMENELVRYADCD

-336 SGEDRDVVNWNHV
+336 SGEDRDVVDWNHV
-349 LAVKNEWY
+349 LSVKNEWY

-366 VTGIIGAVN
+366 VTGIIGAIN

-394 RLENGVNNALS
+394 RLENGTNNALS

-426 SWGFLVPSDA
+426 SWGQTVMSDT
-436 DLNELRTESEQTAK
+436 DLNELRSCDEYTAK
-450 LTANMIIGMLEK
+450 TTANMIIGMLEK

-475 GVNNE
+475 GLNRE
-480 GETGVDS
+480 GKIGLDS
-487 CYNGYFAS
+487 CYNSCFAS
-495 MCLLEDSDFWN
+495 VCLLENSDFWT
-506 EHGAGYTYEDIR
+506 EHGEGYTYEDIR

-531 KGHHVDTG
+531 KGRHVDTG
-539 FNYGNNVDIY
+539 YNYGNDVDIY
-549 APGREIYSTLGEE
+549 APGREIYSTLGEANRE
-562 NKKKYGKMS
+562 KYGKMS

-586 LWQEEPFLTVDQ
+586 LWQEEPMLTVDQ

-604 QNGQTLD
+604 QNGRTLD
-611 ITYSRSGRNME
+611 ITYDKSGANAE
-622 LRPEHLSQTPVGLS
+622 FRPEHLSQTPVGLS

-680 NSLPTWSK
+680 NSLPTLVK
-688 GDDSPADG
+688 GG
-696 ILSALI
+696 
-702 EDFDRDGED
+702 
-711 ELLVVRFEKEENKKL
+711 
-726 YLEVFENYDGAVEL
+726 
-740 ATGAQFDIDWLCRT
+740 
-754 CQNNRFSVFAEKK
+754 
-767 DGMCRIYL
+767 
-775 YAFQRGNGGGDES
+775 
-788 IVQLEYEQ
+788 
-796 VMMPRI
+796 
-802 TLENYWSFRMG
+802 
-813 SDGTASVQ
+813 
-821 SGTLKLNEINQVVGL
+821 
-836 WDYGQDTDQAETD
+836 
-849 YEETAGAPY
+849 
-858 ESDSYPEAFIGM
+858 
-870 LEDFYGNLEETT
+870 
-882 GLVHKTELPQ
+882 
-892 YLGDDSIGI
+892 
-901 YVSADD
+901 
-907 VYSGEMLYTAKNL
+907 
-920 FEEDSN
+920 
-926 TIWIAALDNHMYH
+926 
-939 DLSSNTIENTMIP
+939 
-952 QDYTGIIR
+952 

>member
-24 VREFLE
+24 IQEFLE
-30 EQENQIIYLATD
+30 EQENQLVYLAYD

-57 ALVQRKGEAGEEDV
+57 ALVQRKGEAGEED
-71 MIRPRREPK
+71 MIIRPRREPK

-102 YAVLPLKNK
+102 YAVLPLNK

-137 SEKSKDPVES
+137 SGKSKEPVEN

-180 DRMVTAFLRR
+180 DRMVTAFLCR

-250 YPVYICE
+250 YPVDICE

-299 GLKSSVTDHVIVGI
+299 GLKSSVTDHVKVGI

-324 LQGKTST
+324 LQGQTST

-349 LAVKNEWY
+349 LSVKNEWY

-480 GETGVDS
+480 GEIGVDS

-586 LWQEEPFLTVDQ
+586 LWQEEPMLTVDQ

-754 CQNNRFSVFAEKK
+754 CQNNRFSVLQRRRMVCAGFIFMLFSGAMAVE
-767 DGMCRIYL
+767 MSRL
-775 YAFQRGNGGGDES
+775 YS
-788 IVQLEYEQ
+788 
-796 VMMPRI
+796 
-802 TLENYWSFRMG
+802 WSMSR
-813 SDGTASVQ
+813 
-821 SGTLKLNEINQVVGL
+821 
-836 WDYGQDTDQAETD
+836 
-849 YEETAGAPY
+849 
-858 ESDSYPEAFIGM
+858 
-870 LEDFYGNLEETT
+870 
-882 GLVHKTELPQ
+882 
-892 YLGDDSIGI
+892 
-901 YVSADD
+901 
-907 VYSGEMLYTAKNL
+907 
-920 FEEDSN
+920 
-926 TIWIAALDNHMYH
+926 
-939 DLSSNTIENTMIP
+939 
-952 QDYTGIIR
+952 

>member
-1 MENNMHRPKYSLPP
+1 MENNMHRPRYSLPP

-57 ALVQRKGEAGEEDV
+57 ALVQRKGEAGEED
-71 MIRPRREPK
+71 MIIRPRREPK

-102 YAVLPLKNK
+102 YAVLPLNK

-137 SEKSKDPVES
+137 SGKSKEPVEN

-235 EMLMENELVRYADCD
+235 EILMENELVRYADCD

-366 VTGIIGAVN
+366 VPGIIGAIN

-394 RLENGVNNALS
+394 RLENGTNNALS
-405 SGEYVAMEEEMIARG
+405 SGEYVP
-420 AKVVNN
+420 K
-426 SWGFLVPSDA
+426 
-436 DLNELRTESEQTAK
+436 
-450 LTANMIIGMLEK
+450 
-462 GYTQFLFVQSAGN
+462 
-475 GVNNE
+475 
-480 GETGVDS
+480 
-487 CYNGYFAS
+487 
-495 MCLLEDSDFWN
+495 
-506 EHGAGYTYEDIR
+506 
-518 DHIMIVG
+518 
-525 SMKLDR
+525 MK
-531 KGHHVDTG
+531 
-539 FNYGNNVDIY
+539 N
-549 APGREIYSTLGEE
+549 
-562 NKKKYGKMS
+562 
-571 GTSMAAPMVTASAAL
+571 
-586 LWQEEPFLTVDQ
+586 
-598 VKDYLL
+598 
-604 QNGQTLD
+604 
-611 ITYSRSGRNME
+611 
-622 LRPEHLSQTPVGLS
+622 
-636 IGNAM
+636 
-641 RAMKIKEAEERT
+641 
-653 AVALPEY
+653 
-660 LKNTLIPQYGIMST
+660 
-674 DSWKLD
+674 
-680 NSLPTWSK
+680 
-688 GDDSPADG
+688 
-696 ILSALI
+696 
-702 EDFDRDGED
+702 
-711 ELLVVRFEKEENKKL
+711 
-726 YLEVFENYDGAVEL
+726 
-740 ATGAQFDIDWLCRT
+740 
-754 CQNNRFSVFAEKK
+754 
-767 DGMCRIYL
+767 
-775 YAFQRGNGGGDES
+775 
-788 IVQLEYEQ
+788 
-796 VMMPRI
+796 
-802 TLENYWSFRMG
+802 
-813 SDGTASVQ
+813 
-821 SGTLKLNEINQVVGL
+821 
-836 WDYGQDTDQAETD
+836 
-849 YEETAGAPY
+849 
-858 ESDSYPEAFIGM
+858 
-870 LEDFYGNLEETT
+870 
-882 GLVHKTELPQ
+882 
-892 YLGDDSIGI
+892 
-901 YVSADD
+901 
-907 VYSGEMLYTAKNL
+907 
-920 FEEDSN
+920 
-926 TIWIAALDNHMYH
+926 
-939 DLSSNTIENTMIP
+939 
-952 QDYTGIIR
+952 

>member
-1 MENNMHRPKYSLPP
+1 MENNMHRPRYSLPP

-30 EQENQIIYLATD
+30 EQENQLVYLAYD

-49 RLAECYPK
+49 RLVECYPK
-57 ALVQRKGEAGEEDV
+57 ALVQRKGEAGEED
-71 MIRPRREPK
+71 MIIRPRREPK

-102 YAVLPLKNK
+102 YAVLPLNK

-137 SEKSKDPVES
+137 SEKSREPVDN

-250 YPVYICE
+250 YPVDICE

-336 SGEDRDVVNWNHV
+336 SGEDRDVVDWNHV
-349 LAVKNEWY
+349 LSVKNEWY

-366 VTGIIGAVN
+366 VTGIIGAIN

-394 RLENGVNNALS
+394 RLENGTNNALS

-426 SWGFLVPSDA
+426 SWGQTVMSDT
-436 DLNELRTESEQTAK
+436 DLNELRSCDEYTAK
-450 LTANMIIGMLEK
+450 TTANMIIGMLEK

-475 GVNNE
+475 GLNRE
-480 GETGVDS
+480 GKIGLDS
-487 CYNGYFAS
+487 CYNSCFAS
-495 MCLLEDSDFWN
+495 VCLLENSDFWT
-506 EHGAGYTYEDIR
+506 EHGEGYTYEDIR

-531 KGHHVDTG
+531 KGRHVDTG
-539 FNYGNNVDIY
+539 YNYGNDVDIY
-549 APGREIYSTLGEE
+549 APGREIYSTLGEANRE
-562 NKKKYGKMS
+562 KYGKMS

-586 LWQEEPFLTVDQ
+586 LWQEEPMLTVDQ
-598 VKDYLL
+598 VKNYLL
-604 QNGQTLD
+604 QNGRTLD
-611 ITYSRSGRNME
+611 ITYDKSGANAE
-622 LRPEHLSQTPVGLS
+622 FQTGTFVA
-636 IGNAM
+636 NACG
-641 RAMKIKEAEERT
+641 
-653 AVALPEY
+653 ALYRKCNES
-660 LKNTLIPQYGIMST
+660 N
-674 DSWKLD
+674 
-680 NSLPTWSK
+680 
-688 GDDSPADG
+688 
-696 ILSALI
+696 
-702 EDFDRDGED
+702 
-711 ELLVVRFEKEENKKL
+711 ENKRGRRKDSGCFAGVSQKHL
-726 YLEVFENYDGAVEL
+726 NSAVWHYVNGFLEAG
-740 ATGAQFDIDWLCRT
+740 QFTADL
-754 CQNNRFSVFAEKK
+754 VK
-767 DGMCRIYL
+767 
-775 YAFQRGNGGGDES
+775 GG
-788 IVQLEYEQ
+788 
-796 VMMPRI
+796 
-802 TLENYWSFRMG
+802 
-813 SDGTASVQ
+813 
-821 SGTLKLNEINQVVGL
+821 
-836 WDYGQDTDQAETD
+836 
-849 YEETAGAPY
+849 
-858 ESDSYPEAFIGM
+858 
-870 LEDFYGNLEETT
+870 
-882 GLVHKTELPQ
+882 
-892 YLGDDSIGI
+892 
-901 YVSADD
+901 
-907 VYSGEMLYTAKNL
+907 
-920 FEEDSN
+920 
-926 TIWIAALDNHMYH
+926 
-939 DLSSNTIENTMIP
+939 
-952 QDYTGIIR
+952 

>member
-1 MENNMHRPKYSLPP
+1 MENNMHRPRYSLPP

-57 ALVQRKGEAGEEDV
+57 ALVQRKGEAGEED
-71 MIRPRREPK
+71 MIIRPRREPK

-102 YAVLPLKNK
+102 YAVLPLNK

-137 SEKSKDPVES
+137 SEKSKDPVEN

-250 YPVYICE
+250 YPVDICE

-336 SGEDRDVVNWNHV
+336 SGEDRDVVDWNHV
-349 LAVKNEWY
+349 LSVKNEWY

-366 VTGIIGAVN
+366 VTGIIGAIN

-394 RLENGVNNALS
+394 RLENGTNNALS

-426 SWGFLVPSDA
+426 SWGQTVMSDT
-436 DLNELRTESEQTAK
+436 DLNELRSCDEYTAK
-450 LTANMIIGMLEK
+450 TTANMIIGMLEK

-475 GVNNE
+475 GLNRE
-480 GETGVDS
+480 GKIGLDS
-487 CYNGYFAS
+487 CYNSCFAS
-495 MCLLEDSDFWN
+495 VCLLENSDFWT
-506 EHGAGYTYEDIR
+506 EHGEGYTYEDIR

-531 KGHHVDTG
+531 KGRHVDTG
-539 FNYGNNVDIY
+539 YNYGNDVDIY
-549 APGREIYSTLGEE
+549 APGREIYSTLGEANRE
-562 NKKKYGKMS
+562 KYGKMS

-586 LWQEEPFLTVDQ
+586 LW
-598 VKDYLL
+598 
-604 QNGQTLD
+604 
-611 ITYSRSGRNME
+611 
-622 LRPEHLSQTPVGLS
+622 
-636 IGNAM
+636 
-641 RAMKIKEAEERT
+641 
-653 AVALPEY
+653 
-660 LKNTLIPQYGIMST
+660 
-674 DSWKLD
+674 
-680 NSLPTWSK
+680 
-688 GDDSPADG
+688 
-696 ILSALI
+696 
-702 EDFDRDGED
+702 
-711 ELLVVRFEKEENKKL
+711 
-726 YLEVFENYDGAVEL
+726 
-740 ATGAQFDIDWLCRT
+740 
-754 CQNNRFSVFAEKK
+754 
-767 DGMCRIYL
+767 
-775 YAFQRGNGGGDES
+775 
-788 IVQLEYEQ
+788 
-796 VMMPRI
+796 
-802 TLENYWSFRMG
+802 
-813 SDGTASVQ
+813 
-821 SGTLKLNEINQVVGL
+821 
-836 WDYGQDTDQAETD
+836 
-849 YEETAGAPY
+849 
-858 ESDSYPEAFIGM
+858 
-870 LEDFYGNLEETT
+870 
-882 GLVHKTELPQ
+882 
-892 YLGDDSIGI
+892 
-901 YVSADD
+901 
-907 VYSGEMLYTAKNL
+907 
-920 FEEDSN
+920 
-926 TIWIAALDNHMYH
+926 
-939 DLSSNTIENTMIP
+939 
-952 QDYTGIIR
+952 

>member
-57 ALVQRKGEAGEEDV
+57 ALVQRKGEAGEED
-71 MIRPRREPK
+71 MIIRPRREPK

-102 YAVLPLKNK
+102 YAVLPLNK

-137 SEKSKDPVES
+137 SGKSKEPVEN

-170 QEETS
+170 QEETT

-250 YPVYICE
+250 YPVDICE

-268 KKQNSK
+268 EKQNSK

-281 KPGGNNWWAECI
+281 NPGGNNWWAECI

-299 GLKSSVTDHVIVGI
+299 GMKSSVTDHVIVGI
-313 IDSGFNFRHED
+313 IDEGFNFRHED

-349 LAVKNEWY
+349 LSVKNEWY
-357 STYGDHGTH
+357 STFGDHGTH

-394 RLENGVNNALS
+394 RLENGTKNALS

-426 SWGFLVPSDA
+426 SWGFYVMSDT
-436 DLNELRTESEQTAK
+436 DLNEIRADDERTAK
-450 LTANMIIGMLEK
+450 TTANMIIGMLEK
-462 GYTQFLFVQSAGN
+462 GYTQFLFVQAAGN
-475 GVNNE
+475 GLNNA
-480 GETGVDS
+480 GEIGLDS
-487 CYNGYFAS
+487 CYSGFFAS
-495 MCLLEDSDFWN
+495 VCLLENSDFWT
-506 EHGAGYTYEDIR
+506 EHGEGYTYEDIR

-525 SMKLDR
+525 SMKRDR
-531 KGHHVDTG
+531 KGRHVDTG
-539 FNYGNNVDIY
+539 YNYGNDVDIY
-549 APGREIYSTLGEE
+549 APGREIYSTLGE
-562 NKKKYGKMS
+562 NSKKKYGKKS

-586 LWQEEPFLTVDQ
+586 LWQEEPMLTVNQ

-604 QNGQTLD
+604 QNGRTLD
-611 ITYSRSGRNME
+611 ITYDKSGGNE
-622 LRPEHLSQTPVGLS
+622 EFRPEHLSQTPVGLS
-636 IGNAM
+636 IGDAM

-711 ELLVVRFEKEENKKL
+711 ELLWCVLRKRIIKSCIWK
-726 YLEVFENYDGAVEL
+726 YLK
-740 ATGAQFDIDWLCRT
+740 T
-754 CQNNRFSVFAEKK
+754 
-767 DGMCRIYL
+767 
-775 YAFQRGNGGGDES
+775 
-788 IVQLEYEQ
+788 
-796 VMMPRI
+796 MMA
-802 TLENYWSFRMG
+802 M
-813 SDGTASVQ
+813 
-821 SGTLKLNEINQVVGL
+821 
-836 WDYGQDTDQAETD
+836 
-849 YEETAGAPY
+849 
-858 ESDSYPEAFIGM
+858 
-870 LEDFYGNLEETT
+870 
-882 GLVHKTELPQ
+882 
-892 YLGDDSIGI
+892 
-901 YVSADD
+901 
-907 VYSGEMLYTAKNL
+907 
-920 FEEDSN
+920 
-926 TIWIAALDNHMYH
+926 
-939 DLSSNTIENTMIP
+939 
-952 QDYTGIIR
+952 

>member
-1 MENNMHRPKYSLPP
+1 MENNMHRPRYSLPP

-30 EQENQIIYLATD
+30 EQENQLVYLAYD

-57 ALVQRKGEAGEEDV
+57 ALVQRKGEAGEED
-71 MIRPRREPK
+71 MIIRPRREPK

-102 YAVLPLKNK
+102 YAVLPLNK

-137 SEKSKDPVES
+137 SEKSKDPVEN

-160 IMRPSADRIC
+160 IMRPSEDRIC

-208 TGQIRGA
+208 TGRIRGA

-250 YPVYICE
+250 YPVDICE

-324 LQGKTST
+324 LQGQTST

-349 LAVKNEWY
+349 LSVKNEWY

-394 RLENGVNNALS
+394 RLENGTNNALS

-426 SWGFLVPSDA
+426 SWGQTVMSDT
-436 DLNELRTESEQTAK
+436 DLNELRSCDEYTAK
-450 LTANMIIGMLEK
+450 TTANMIIGMLEK

-475 GVNNE
+475 GLNRE
-480 GETGVDS
+480 GKIGLDS
-487 CYNGYFAS
+487 CYNSCFAS
-495 MCLLEDSDFWN
+495 VCLLENSDFWT
-506 EHGAGYTYEDIR
+506 EHGEGYTYEDIR

-525 SMKLDR
+525 SMKRDR
-531 KGHHVDTG
+531 KGRHVDTG
-539 FNYGNNVDIY
+539 YNYGNDVDIY
-549 APGREIYSTLGEE
+549 APGREIYSTLGEA
-562 NKKKYGKMS
+562 NKNKYGKMS

-586 LWQEEPFLTVDQ
+586 LWQEEPMLTVDQ

-604 QNGQTLD
+604 QNGRTLD
-611 ITYSRSGRNME
+611 ITYDKSGGNAE
-622 LRPEHLSQTPVGLS
+622 FRPEHLSQTPVGLS
-636 IGNAM
+636 IGDAM
-641 RAMKIKEAEERT
+641 RAMKIKEAEDRI

-680 NSLPTWSK
+680 DSLPTWSK

-711 ELLVVRFEKEENKKL
+711 ELLVVRFEKEDNKKL

-796 VMMPRI
+796 VMMPQI

-836 WDYGQDTDQAETD
+836 WDYGQGTDQAESD

-926 TIWIAALDNHMYH
+926 TIWIASLDNHMYH

-952 QDYTGIIR
+952 QDYTGIVR

>member
-1 MENNMHRPKYSLPP
+1 MENNHWPRYSLPP
-15 QAIVGGRYL
+15 QSIVGGRYL
-24 VREFLE
+24 IQDFLE

-57 ALVQRKGEAGEEDV
+57 ALVQRKGEAGEED
-71 MIRPRREPK
+71 MIIRPRREPK

-102 YAVLPLKNK
+102 YAVLPLNK

-137 SEKSKDPVES
+137 SEKSRDPVEN

-160 IMRPSADRIC
+160 IMRPSEDRIC

-190 EPSEDELQAL
+190 EPSEDELQTL

-250 YPVYICE
+250 YPVYIYE

-268 KKQNSK
+268 EKQNSN

-299 GLKSSVTDHVIVGI
+299 GMKSSVTDHVIVGI

-349 LAVKNEWY
+349 LSVKNEWY

-394 RLENGVNNALS
+394 RLENGTKNALS

-426 SWGFLVPSDA
+426 SWGFYAMSDM
-436 DLNELRTESEQTAK
+436 DLNELRADDERTAK
-450 LTANMIIGMLEK
+450 TTANMIIGMLEK

-480 GETGVDS
+480 GEIGVDS

-506 EHGAGYTYEDIR
+506 EHGEGYTYEDIR
-518 DHIMIVG
+518 EHIMIVG
-525 SMKLDR
+525 GMKRDR
-531 KGHHVDTG
+531 KGRHVDTG
-539 FNYGNNVDIY
+539 FNYGNDVDIY
-549 APGREIYSTLGEE
+549 APGREIYSTLGEA
-562 NKKKYGKMS
+562 NKNKYGKMS

-586 LWQEEPFLTVDQ
+586 LWQEEPMLTVDQ

-604 QNGQTLD
+604 QNGRTLD
-611 ITYSRSGRNME
+611 ITYDKSGGNAE

-636 IGNAM
+636 IGDAM

-674 DSWKLD
+674 DAWKLD

-711 ELLVVRFEKEENKKL
+711 ELLVVRFEKEDNKKL

-796 VMMPRI
+796 VMIPQI

-836 WDYGQDTDQAETD
+836 WDYGQGTDQAESD

-892 YLGDDSIGI
+892 YFGDDSIGI

-952 QDYTGIIR
+952 QDYTGIVR

>member
-1 MENNMHRPKYSLPP
+1 
-15 QAIVGGRYL
+15 
-24 VREFLE
+24 
-30 EQENQIIYLATD
+30 
-42 LVEKKQV
+42 
-49 RLAECYPK
+49 
-57 ALVQRKGEAGEEDV
+57 
-71 MIRPRREPK
+71 
-80 VEEIQRQFE
+80 
-89 KKYKQVIRDHHTV
+89 
-102 YAVLPLKNK
+102 
-111 KKPMGAIALCMAVIV
+111 
-126 LGAGMLAAIFF
+126 
-137 SEKSKDPVES
+137 
-147 SQDIVITY
+147 
-155 EDNDY
+155 
-160 IMRPSADRIC
+160 
-170 QEETS
+170 
-175 GAKYY
+175 
-180 DRMVTAFLRR
+180 MVTAFLRR

-250 YPVYICE
+250 YPIDICE

-299 GLKSSVTDHVIVGI
+299 GLKSSVTDHVKVGI

-349 LAVKNEWY
+349 LSVKNEWY

-480 GETGVDS
+480 GEIGVDS

-571 GTSMAAPMVTASAAL
+571 GTSMATPMVTASAAL
-586 LWQEEPFLTVDQ
+586 LWQEEPMLTVDQ

-726 YLEVFENYDGAVEL
+726 YLEVFENMTEPSSWPQAPSLILTGCAEPVRTTDFLFLQRRRMVCAGFIFMLFSGAMAVEMS
-740 ATGAQFDIDWLCRT
+740 R
-754 CQNNRFSVFAEKK
+754 
-767 DGMCRIYL
+767 L
-775 YAFQRGNGGGDES
+775 YS
-788 IVQLEYEQ
+788 
-796 VMMPRI
+796 
-802 TLENYWSFRMG
+802 WSMSR
-813 SDGTASVQ
+813 
-821 SGTLKLNEINQVVGL
+821 
-836 WDYGQDTDQAETD
+836 
-849 YEETAGAPY
+849 
-858 ESDSYPEAFIGM
+858 
-870 LEDFYGNLEETT
+870 
-882 GLVHKTELPQ
+882 
-892 YLGDDSIGI
+892 
-901 YVSADD
+901 
-907 VYSGEMLYTAKNL
+907 
-920 FEEDSN
+920 
-926 TIWIAALDNHMYH
+926 
-939 DLSSNTIENTMIP
+939 
-952 QDYTGIIR
+952 